1 MFTVSGVETFSQE
14 VNDFAKG
21 VQDKI
26 PAALRIIGANMI
38 KSLQKHIETDVYGAY
53 EPISYPRRFLFPQF
67 GTSIH
72 DEKNMDVSVAG
83 NMLIFAY
90 TPTGAHTGLMKDTL
104 NWDGDSA
111 SFSGNEPLKPHPA
124 NGDELIAIIETG
136 TGYDWDCDVPSRPFW
151 TNFAEEQ
158 KSDQIMLHFIAGM
171 SPYKVEKN
179 GEDVLFDGSEYVD
192 STIIKLP
199 F

>member
-1 MFTVSGVETFSQE
+1 
-14 VNDFAKG
+14 
-21 VQDKI
+21 
-26 PAALRIIGANMI
+26 
-38 KSLQKHIETDVYGAY
+38 
-53 EPISYPRRFLFPQF
+53 
-67 GTSIH
+67 
-72 DEKNMDVSVAG
+72 
-83 NMLIFAY
+83 
-90 TPTGAHTGLMKDTL
+90 MKDTL

-124 NGDELIAIIETG
+124 NGDELIAILETG
-136 TGYDWDCDVPSRPFW
+136 TGYDWKCDVPSRPFW

-171 SPYKVEKN
+171 SPYKVEKT